1 MTLPCKRIIE
11 NGGFE
16 TIMLTNTVI
25 AAGPDGILSD
35 KTIDTPK
42 SQLETLS
49 RMPGFSIGCGK
60 NTTSTSGTKTM
71 TVNGKTRGYTLRI
84 PIGYDSKKPYRLIF
98 ALHWLS
104 GTMSD
109 VSTGGTSGQ
118 AWAYYGLQ
126 DKAAESAI
134 FIAPQGLNNG
144 WANTGG
150 EDITFIDQMR
160 TTVENDLCIDQS
172 QRFSVGFSYGA
183 AMSYSL
189 ACSRGKEFRAVA
201 ALSGGP
207 LSGCE
212 GGNDSVAY
220 LGIHGGSDRVLP
232 IALGRELRDR
242 FVRNNGCKNTTT
254 PEPAVG
260 SGTHVKTS
268 YEGCKSEFPVTWI
281 AFDGEHSPIPVDGGP
296 VDGAKSWTPGEIWK
310 FFSQFG

>member
-1 MTLPCKRIIE
+1 MAIGSGADCS
-11 NGGFE
+11 
-16 TIMLTNTVI
+16 
-25 AAGPDGILSD
+25 LSD
-35 KTIDTPK
+35 RITGTQKLGTKMI
-42 SQLETLS
+42 S
-49 RMPGFSIGCGK
+49 RASGISAGCGK

-71 TVNGKTRGYTLRI
+71 TVNGKIRDYTLRI
-84 PIGYDSKKPYRLIF
+84 PVGYDGNRPYKLIF
-98 ALHWLS
+98 ALHWLT

-109 VSTGGTSGQ
+109 VSTGGISGQ

-126 DKAAESAI
+126 DRAAESAI

-160 TTVENDLCIDQS
+160 TTIENDFCIDQT

-189 ACSRGKEFRAVA
+189 ACSRGKDFRAVA
-201 ALSGGP
+201 ALSGGL

-220 LGIHGGSDRVLP
+220 LGIHGVSDPVLP
-232 IALGRELRDR
+232 IAMGRELRER
-242 FVRNNGCKNTTT
+242 FVRNNGCTNTTT

-260 SGTHVKTS
+260 SGTHIKTS
-268 YEGCKSEFPVTWI
+268 YEGCKSGFPVTWI
-281 AFDGEHSPIPVDGGP
+281 AFDGGHSPIPVDGGLD
-296 VDGAKSWTPGEIWK
+296 DGKKSWTPEEIWK